1 MDTVSIG
8 ILRHADLVRQRLE
21 QGLTAL
27 ESQGIRVALSEST
40 RGHLTFLNC
49 TLANEHTSPVSRP
62 REIFRRW
69 LSGQMADHLTG
80 ECETDYLL
88 RILRRHYGH
97 FEEVDKERILNQAR
111 DMVAALEARGK
122 VPDQVSDFL
131 ASCHEFVVDGF
142 LRFRLK
148 DYYAELEASVDR
160 AVDDFVADREHQEF
174 VRLLKYFVEVQEPR
188 FSLLHVLEAP
198 EPRLPFVIL
207 DENGDQVEVDVPDDA
222 LPTPVD
228 SDATDID
235 LEDLLLSNLI
245 NLAPRHVV
253 LHISRDRE
261 VVKTIQG
268 VFEARTSFCKGCERC
283 RRYSLTS
290 PEERGSYR
298 P

>member
-8 ILRHADLVRQRLE
+8 ISRHADLVRQRLE

-27 ESQGIRVALSEST
+27 ETQGIRVALSESV
-40 RGHLTFLNC
+40 RGYLTFLNC

-62 REIFRRW
+62 REVFRRW
-69 LSGQMADHLTG
+69 LSLHVADFLIG
-80 ECETDYLL
+80 DYEADYLL

-97 FEEVDKERILNQAR
+97 FEQVDKEKILNQAR
-111 DMVAALEARGK
+111 SMVADLEARGK
-122 VPDQVSDFL
+122 VSEQVADFL
-131 ASCHEFVVDGF
+131 ASAPELILDGF

-148 DYYAELEASVDR
+148 DYYTELEASVDR
-160 AVDDFVADREHQEF
+160 AVDDFVADREYQEF
-174 VRLLKYFVEVQEPR
+174 VRLLRYFVELQEPR
-188 FSLLHVLEAP
+188 VGVLHVFEAP
-198 EPRLPFVIL
+198 EPHLPFVIL
-207 DENGDQVEVDVPDDA
+207 DENGDPVEVEVPDA
-222 LPTPVD
+222 GLTEVGGSEVD
-228 SDATDID
+228 F
-235 LEDLLLSNLI
+235 EDVLLSNMI

-253 LHISRDRE
+253 LHINRDRE

-290 PEERGSYR
+290 SEERGSFR